1 MKTASLPDLGVDRR
15 YQAKSLIEPG
25 AAMEGGIPW
34 GLPSKKIHNQGET
47 VRNAARLKMGYYPLP
62 ESEGVKLRSLL
73 KYSQSASVIDPCV
86 GQGAALHLVTNNA
99 SVRRYG
105 IELDAERARIAGAS
119 GIVTTQGNTFDA
131 IAKPESFSLLYL
143 NPPYD
148 SEIGSIANRRMEAVF
163 LEHTYRW
170 LVMDGVLVLVIPYE
184 RLRDCEG
191 ILSSHFAAL
200 NVFRMTD
207 PESVQYRQI
216 AILGERHDVRGVALE
231 RNKRQLQNIGLYGSY
246 QKVPELQPGIC
257 QPYSVPTSGE
267 TNLTYRGLPYDLIED
282 LLPHSPAWKQVAPL
296 LLPSDDVATGRPIT
310 PLHGGHAGLLC
321 TAGLLN
327 GVFGEGEDRHIARWR
342 SVKHVTTFVEQ
353 EGDAEVIHHR
363 ERWTNELRLVYAGG
377 RTLKLTEA
385 LAKKEEDADG
395 ERAPAVRAA

>member
-1 MKTASLPDLGVDRR
+1 M
-15 YQAKSLIEPG
+15 
-25 AAMEGGIPW
+25 
-34 GLPSKKIHNQGET
+34 
-47 VRNAARLKMGYYPLP
+47 RNAARLKMGYYPLP

-73 KYSQSASVIDPCV
+73 TYSQTASVIDPCV
-86 GQGAALHLVTNNA
+86 GQGTALHLVTSNA
-99 SVRRYG
+99 PVRRYG
-105 IELDAERARIAGAS
+105 IELDAERAGIAGAS
-119 GIVTTQGNTFDA
+119 GIHTIQGNTFDA

-163 LEHTYRW
+163 LEHIYRW
-170 LVMDGVLVLVIPYE
+170 LVMGGVLVLVIPYE
-184 RLRDCEG
+184 RLHDCAG
-191 ILSSHFAAL
+191 ILSSHFTAL

-216 AILGERHDVRGVALE
+216 AIMGIRHDVRGTALE
-231 RNKRQLQNIGLYGSY
+231 KNKRQLQGIGLYGSF

-257 QPYSVPTSGE
+257 QPYPVPASDE
-267 TNLTYRGLPYDLIED
+267 ASLTYRGLPYDLLED
-282 LLPHSPAWKQVAPL
+282 LLPLSPAWKQVAPL
-296 LLPSDDVATGRPIT
+296 LLPNGDVATGRPIT
-310 PLHGGHAGLLC
+310 PLHGGHVGLLC

-363 ERWTNELRLVYAGG
+363 ERWTNELRLVYADG
-377 RTLKLTEA
+377 RTLKLTETPP
-385 LAKKEEDADG
+385 KKEDESNG
-395 ERAPAVRAA
+395 ECAPAARAA

>member
-1 MKTASLPDLGVDRR
+1 M
-15 YQAKSLIEPG
+15 
-25 AAMEGGIPW
+25 
-34 GLPSKKIHNQGET
+34 
-47 VRNAARLKMGYYPLP
+47 RNVARLKMGYYPLP

-73 KYSQSASVIDPCV
+73 TYSQSASVIDPCV
-86 GQGAALHLVTNNA
+86 GQGAALHLVTSNA
-99 SVRRYG
+99 PVRRYG
-105 IELDAERARIAGAS
+105 IELDAERARIADAS
-119 GIVTTQGNTFDA
+119 GIETIQGNTFDA
-131 IAKPESFSLLYL
+131 LAKPESFSLLYL

-148 SEIGSIANRRMEAVF
+148 SEIGSTANRRMEAVF

-170 LVMDGVLVLVIPYE
+170 LVMGGVLVLVIPYE
-184 RLRDCEG
+184 RLHDCAG

-216 AILGERHDVRGVALE
+216 AVLGVRNDVRSAALE
-231 RNKRQLQNIGLYGSY
+231 RNKRQFHNIGVYGSFL
-246 QKVPELQPGIC
+246 KVPELQPGVC
-257 QPYSVPTSGE
+257 QPYSVPQSSE
-267 TNLTYRGLPYDLIED
+267 TTLTYRSLPYDILED

-310 PLHGGHAGLLC
+310 PLHGGHVGLLC

-363 ERWTNELRLVYAGG
+363 ERWTNELRLVYADG
-377 RTLKLTEA
+377 RTLKLTETP
-385 LAKKEEDADG
+385 AKKEDEADG
-395 ERAPAVRAA
+395 ECAPAARAA